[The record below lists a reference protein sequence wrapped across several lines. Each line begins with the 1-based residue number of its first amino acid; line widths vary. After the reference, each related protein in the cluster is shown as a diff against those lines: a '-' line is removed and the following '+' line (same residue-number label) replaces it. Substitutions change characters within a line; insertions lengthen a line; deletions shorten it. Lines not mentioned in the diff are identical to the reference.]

1 MAPGCPQRSLLRRL
15 HVTRAPRMTTV
26 TSPARVDTTA
36 SPVIDPA
43 QPLPHHEADVQLSI
57 DRVSKRFGGVTAVDD
72 VSIAVPNGGILS
84 IIGPNGA
91 GKTSL
96 LNMVSGFY
104 KPDTG
109 RIMLEDR
116 DITRLRP
123 HQIAALGI
131 ARTFQNIALFSGL
144 TVLDNLMLGR
154 HVRMRSGVLRSV
166 IYWGLAQREEI
177 AHREVCEELIDFLKL
192 QDLRKQPTGALPYGL
207 RKRVELGRALALEP
221 RIILLDEPMGGMNQD
236 EKEDMARYILDVN
249 QERGI
254 TVVLIE
260 HDMGV
265 VMDISDRVAVLD
277 RGRKIAEGSPAEVQ
291 RSPAVIAAYLG
302 AKKGKQ
308 PT

>member
-1 MAPGCPQRSLLRRL
+1 
-15 HVTRAPRMTTV
+15 MTAL

-36 SPVIDPA
+36 RPLIDAA
-43 QPLPHHEADVQLSI
+43 QPLPRRQADVQLSI
-57 DRVSKRFGGVTAVDD
+57 DRVSKRFGGVTAVDN
-72 VSIAVPNGGILS
+72 VSIDVPNGGILS

-96 LNMVSGFY
+96 LNMISGFY
-104 KPDTG
+104 TPDTG
-109 RIMLEDR
+109 RITLEGR

-123 HQIAALGI
+123 HQIAGLGI

-192 QDLRKQPTGALPYGL
+192 QDLRKQPTGALAYGL

-265 VMDISDRVAVLD
+265 VMDISDRVVVLD

-308 PT
+308 AT